1 MFDQMYDWNQY
12 QEQDASSNGL
22 ARTLKGNKGGISPG
36 SLSPLNQVQDT
47 QSEPDMEAMAQKEHE
62 KKQNVFKFMKE

>member
-1 MFDQMYDWNQY
+1 MLVTNIMQNQEMFDQMYDWNQY

-36 SLSPLNQVQDT
+36 SLSPLN
-47 QSEPDMEAMAQKEHE
+47 
-62 KKQNVFKFMKE
+62 